1 MKELFIH
8 KIETF
13 QIKTIKLSS
22 ESDKVLQIINKKVTF
37 NNVVVVVVDVV
48 DSGVRGGVQV
58 VVGPCLVPA
67 RGRQPELRHRVAQ
80 LAQIL
85 GRHDVTAAHRHLTVT
100 TALAHR

>member
-13 QIKTIKLSS
+13 RIKTINLSS
-22 ESDKVLQIINKKVTF
+22 ESDKVLQIIKKKVTF
-37 NNVVVVVVDVV
+37 NNVVVVVDVV
-48 DSGVRGGVQV
+48 DSGVRGRVHV
-58 VVGPCLVPA
+58 VVGSRLVPA

-80 LAQIL
+80 LAHIL